1 MSGTTTVLPR
11 RPDRAELLLDMAGD
25 EDEGN
30 GQRRAVGGGRRRA
43 QGDGD
48 GERWAAAATSAAR
61 GTKLGILDTRGSEL
75 GIVADCIFTHN
86 PPLNVLFK

>member
-30 GQRRAVGGGRRRA
+30 GQRRAVGDGDGERGRRQA
-43 QGDGD
+43 LGDGD

-61 GTKLGILDTRGSEL
+61 GTKLGILDNRGTEL
-75 GIVADCIFTHN
+75 GIVS
-86 PPLNVLFK
+86 

>member
-48 GERWAAAATSAAR
+48 GEQWAAATSAAR
-61 GTKLGILDTRGSEL
+61 GTKLGIWITGELRGER
-75 GIVADCIFTHN
+75 ADCIFTHK
-86 PPLNVLFK
+86 PS